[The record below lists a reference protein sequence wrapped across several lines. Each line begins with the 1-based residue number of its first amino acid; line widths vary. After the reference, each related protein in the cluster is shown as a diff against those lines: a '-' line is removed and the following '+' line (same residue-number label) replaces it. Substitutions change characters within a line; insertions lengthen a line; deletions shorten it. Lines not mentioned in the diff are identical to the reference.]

1 MGRPLAHPNIEDIT
15 VAGILHALADP
26 VRLAIVGELLKA
38 ERGMNC
44 TQTTGKLDMAMPKS
58 TCSQHYRI
66 LREAGLIVSERKGVE
81 LSSRVRLRELDARF
95 PGLLQSIL
103 KAHEK
108 EVAKTRRRRG
118 SRSGTPSAA

>member
-1 MGRPLAHPNIEDIT
+1 MGRPISHPNIEDIT

-26 VRLAIVGELLKA
+26 HRLAIIGELLKA
-38 ERGMNC
+38 ESGLNC
-44 TQTTGKLDMAMPKS
+44 TQTTGKLDVTMPKS

-66 LREAGLIVSERKGVE
+66 LREAGLIACERKGVE
-81 LSSRVRLRELDARF
+81 MTSRVRLRELDSRF

-108 EVAKTRRRRG
+108 ETTKARRRG
-118 SRSGTPSAA
+118 RGSKGIAA

>member
-1 MGRPLAHPNIEDIT
+1 MGRPLAHPNIEDVT

-26 VRLAIVGELLKA
+26 VRLAIMGELLKA
-38 ERGMNC
+38 ESGISC
-44 TQTTGKLDMAMPKS
+44 TQATGKLDLAMPKS

-66 LREAGLIVSERKGVE
+66 LREAGLILSERIGVE
-81 LSSRVRLRELDARF
+81 LRSHVRLRELDSRF

-108 EVAKTRRRRG
+108 ETAKSRRRAR
-118 SRSGTPSAA
+118 REHA